1 MSSRNLREA
10 LALHPLIAA
19 VHSFEDASIAAQS
32 PCAVVFL
39 LGGKLFDIREM
50 TAHLQ
55 QRGKMVFVHLDL
67 AEGIARDANGVQIL
81 AEIVRPDGVITT
93 KNNLVRTIREYGM
106 LAALRCFIMDGQ
118 SYQKAVQVSRGAS
131 PDIVELMPGI
141 LPPSLIADFC
151 AKTGAAV
158 VAGGLVRTAVEANQ
172 AFAAGAQG
180 ISTSDHALWA
190 LSAGGVRNEREKK

>member
-10 LALHPLIAA
+10 LAKHPIIAA
-19 VHSFEDASIAAQS
+19 VHSFEDAAVAAES

-39 LGGKLFDIREM
+39 LGGKLFDVKEM
-50 TAHLQ
+50 VSRLQ
-55 QRGKMVFVHLDL
+55 QKGKIVFVHLDL

-118 SYQKAVQVSRGAS
+118 SYQKAIQVSGNVS
-131 PDIVELMPGI
+131 PDFVELMPGI
-141 LPPSLIADFC
+141 LPPGMIESFC
-151 AKTGAAV
+151 RETGAAV
-158 VAGGLVRTAVEANQ
+158 VAGGLVRSAVDANQ
-172 AFAAGAQG
+172 VFSAGARG
-180 ISTSDHALWA
+180 ISTSDRSLWT
-190 LSAGGVRNEREKK
+190 LPIGQS

>member
-10 LALHPLIAA
+10 LAKHPIIAA
-19 VHSFEDASIAAQS
+19 VHSFEDAAVAAES

-39 LGGKLFDIREM
+39 LGGKLFDIKEM
-50 TAHLQ
+50 VSRLQ
-55 QRGKMVFVHLDL
+55 QKGKIVFVHLDL

-118 SYQKAVQVSRGAS
+118 SYQKAIQVSGNVS
-131 PDIVELMPGI
+131 PDFVELMPGI
-141 LPPSLIADFC
+141 LPPNLIESFC
-151 AKTGAAV
+151 RETGTAV
-158 VAGGLVRTAVEANQ
+158 VAGGLVRSAVDANQ
-172 AFAAGAQG
+172 AFSAGVRG
-180 ISTSDHALWA
+180 ISTSDRSLWT
-190 LSAGGVRNEREKK
+190 LPIGQS

>member
-10 LALHPLIAA
+10 LAKHPIIAA
-19 VHSFEDASIAAQS
+19 VHSFEDAAVAAES

-39 LGGKLFDIREM
+39 LGGKLFDVKEM
-50 TAHLQ
+50 VSRLQ
-55 QRGKMVFVHLDL
+55 QKGKIVFVHLDL

-118 SYQKAVQVSRGAS
+118 SYQKAIQVSGNVS
-131 PDIVELMPGI
+131 PDFVELMPGI
-141 LPPSLIADFC
+141 LPPSLIESFC
-151 AKTGAAV
+151 QETGAAV
-158 VAGGLVRTAVEANQ
+158 VAGGLVRSAVDANQ
-172 AFAAGAQG
+172 
-180 ISTSDHALWA
+180 
-190 LSAGGVRNEREKK
+190 EKD

>member
-10 LALHPLIAA
+10 LAKHPIIAA
-19 VHSFEDASIAAQS
+19 VHSFEDAAVAAES

-39 LGGKLFDIREM
+39 LGGKLFDVKEM
-50 TAHLQ
+50 VSRLQ
-55 QRGKMVFVHLDL
+55 QKGKIVFVHLDL

-118 SYQKAVQVSRGAS
+118 SYQKAIQVSGNVS
-131 PDIVELMPGI
+131 PDFVELMPGI
-141 LPPSLIADFC
+141 LPPSLIEPFC
-151 AKTGAAV
+151 RETGAAV
-158 VAGGLVRTAVEANQ
+158 VAGGLVRSAVDANQ
-172 AFAAGAQG
+172 AFSAGARG
-180 ISTSDHALWA
+180 ISTSDRALWT
-190 LSAGGVRNEREKK
+190 LPIGQS

>member
-10 LALHPLIAA
+10 LAKHPIIAA
-19 VHSFEDASIAAQS
+19 VHSFEDAAVAAES

-39 LGGKLFDIREM
+39 LGGKLFDVKEM
-50 TAHLQ
+50 VSRLQ
-55 QRGKMVFVHLDL
+55 QKGKIVFVHLDL

-118 SYQKAVQVSRGAS
+118 SYQKAIQVSGNVS
-131 PDIVELMPGI
+131 PDFVELMPCI
-141 LPPSLIADFC
+141 LPPSLIESFC
-151 AKTGAAV
+151 RETGAAV
-158 VAGGLVRTAVEANQ
+158 VAGGLVRSAVDANQ
-172 AFAAGAQG
+172 VFSAGARG
-180 ISTSDHALWA
+180 ISTSDRSLWT
-190 LSAGGVRNEREKK
+190 LPIGQS

>member
-10 LALHPLIAA
+10 LAKHPIIAA
-19 VHSFEDASIAAQS
+19 VHSFEDAAVAAES

-39 LGGKLFDIREM
+39 LGGKLFDVKEM
-50 TAHLQ
+50 VSRLQ
-55 QRGKMVFVHLDL
+55 QKGKIVFVHLDL

-118 SYQKAVQVSRGAS
+118 SYQKAIQGSGNVS
-131 PDIVELMPGI
+131 PDFVEIMPGI
-141 LPPSLIADFC
+141 LPPRLIESFC
-151 AKTGAAV
+151 RETGAAV
-158 VAGGLVRTAVEANQ
+158 VAGGLVRSAVDANQ
-172 AFAAGAQG
+172 AFSAGARG
-180 ISTSDHALWA
+180 ISTSDRSLWT
-190 LSAGGVRNEREKK
+190 LPIGQS

>member
-10 LALHPLIAA
+10 LAKHPIIAA
-19 VHSFEDASIAAQS
+19 VHSFEDAAVAAES

-39 LGGKLFDIREM
+39 LGGKLFDIKEM
-50 TAHLQ
+50 VSRLQ
-55 QRGKMVFVHLDL
+55 QKGKIVFVHLDL

-118 SYQKAVQVSRGAS
+118 SYQKAIQVSGNVS
-131 PDIVELMPGI
+131 PDFVELMPGI
-141 LPPSLIADFC
+141 LPPNLIESFC
-151 AKTGAAV
+151 RETGTAV
-158 VAGGLVRTAVEANQ
+158 VAGGLVRSAVDANQ
-172 AFAAGAQG
+172 AFSAGARG
-180 ISTSDHALWA
+180 ISTSDRSLWT
-190 LSAGGVRNEREKK
+190 LPIGQS

>member
-10 LALHPLIAA
+10 LAKHPIIAA
-19 VHSFEDASIAAQS
+19 VHSFEDAAVAAES

-39 LGGKLFDIREM
+39 LGGKLFDVKEM
-50 TAHLQ
+50 VSRLQ
-55 QRGKMVFVHLDL
+55 QKGKIVFVHLDL

-118 SYQKAVQVSRGAS
+118 SYQKAIQVSGNVS
-131 PDIVELMPGI
+131 PDFVELMPGI
-141 LPPSLIADFC
+141 LPPGLIESFC
-151 AKTGAAV
+151 RETGAAV
-158 VAGGLVRTAVEANQ
+158 VAGGLVRSAVDANQ
-172 AFAAGAQG
+172 VFSAGARG
-180 ISTSDHALWA
+180 ISTSDRSLWT
-190 LSAGGVRNEREKK
+190 LPIGQS

>member
-10 LALHPLIAA
+10 LAKHPIIAA
-19 VHSFEDASIAAQS
+19 VHSFEDAAVAAES

-39 LGGKLFDIREM
+39 LGGKLFDVKEM
-50 TAHLQ
+50 VGRLQ
-55 QRGKMVFVHLDL
+55 QRGKIVFVHLDL

-118 SYQKAVQVSRGAS
+118 SYQKAIQVSGNVS
-131 PDIVELMPGI
+131 PDFVELMPGI
-141 LPPSLIADFC
+141 LPASLIQSFC
-151 AKTGAAV
+151 RQTGAAV
-158 VAGGLVRTAVEANQ
+158 VAGGLVRSAMDANQ

-180 ISTSDHALWA
+180 ISTSERSLWT
-190 LSAGGVRNEREKK
+190 LPVGGVRT

>member
-10 LALHPLIAA
+10 LAKHPIIAA
-19 VHSFEDASIAAQS
+19 VHSFEDAAVAAES

-39 LGGKLFDIREM
+39 LGGKLFDVKQMVSR
-50 TAHLQ
+50 LQ
-55 QRGKMVFVHLDL
+55 QKGKIVFVHLDL

-118 SYQKAVQVSRGAS
+118 SYQKAIQVSGNVS
-131 PDIVELMPGI
+131 PDFVELMPGI
-141 LPPSLIADFC
+141 LPPNLIESFC
-151 AKTGAAV
+151 RETGTAV
-158 VAGGLVRTAVEANQ
+158 VAGGLVRSAVDANQ
-172 AFAAGAQG
+172 AFSAGVRG
-180 ISTSDHALWA
+180 ISTSDRSLWT
-190 LSAGGVRNEREKK
+190 LPIGQS

>member
-10 LALHPLIAA
+10 LAKHPIIAA
-19 VHSFEDASIAAQS
+19 VHSFEDAAVAAES

-39 LGGKLFDIREM
+39 LGGKLFDVKEM
-50 TAHLQ
+50 VSRLQ
-55 QRGKMVFVHLDL
+55 QKGKIVFVHLDL

-118 SYQKAVQVSRGAS
+118 SYQKAIQVSGNVS
-131 PDIVELMPGI
+131 PDFVELMPGI
-141 LPPSLIADFC
+141 LPPNLIESVC
-151 AKTGAAV
+151 RETGTAV
-158 VAGGLVRTAVEANQ
+158 VAGGLVRSAVDANQ
-172 AFAAGAQG
+172 AFSAGARG
-180 ISTSDHALWA
+180 ISTSDRSLWT
-190 LSAGGVRNEREKK
+190 LPIGQS

>member
-10 LALHPLIAA
+10 LAKHPIIAA
-19 VHSFEDASIAAQS
+19 VHSFEDAAVAAES

-39 LGGKLFDIREM
+39 LGGKLFDVKEM
-50 TAHLQ
+50 VSRLQ
-55 QRGKMVFVHLDL
+55 QKGKIVFVHLDL

-118 SYQKAVQVSRGAS
+118 SYQKAIQVSGNVS
-131 PDIVELMPGI
+131 PDFVELMPGI
-141 LPPSLIADFC
+141 LPPNLIESFC
-151 AKTGAAV
+151 RETGTAV
-158 VAGGLVRTAVEANQ
+158 VAGGLVRSAVDANQ
-172 AFAAGAQG
+172 AFSAGARG
-180 ISTSDHALWA
+180 ISTSDRSLWT
-190 LSAGGVRNEREKK
+190 LPIGQS

>member
-10 LALHPLIAA
+10 LAKHPIIAA
-19 VHSFEDASIAAQS
+19 VHSFEDAAVAAES

-39 LGGKLFDIREM
+39 LGGKLFDVKEM
-50 TAHLQ
+50 VSRLQ
-55 QRGKMVFVHLDL
+55 QKGKIVFVHLDL

-118 SYQKAVQVSRGAS
+118 SYQKAIQVSGNVS
-131 PDIVELMPGI
+131 PDFVELMPGI
-141 LPPSLIADFC
+141 LPPNLIESFC
-151 AKTGAAV
+151 RETGTAV
-158 VAGGLVRTAVEANQ
+158 VAGGLVRSAVDANQ
-172 AFAAGAQG
+172 AFSAGVRG
-180 ISTSDHALWA
+180 ISTSDRSLWT
-190 LSAGGVRNEREKK
+190 LPIGQS